1 MKGKTWIKKS
11 MAMKKLLSVFLL
23 LFLMTS
29 AYAQS
34 KFKLTFLASPQV
46 TWLKSDSKEISPDR
60 SFLGFGYGI
69 EGDFYLG
76 SENYALTTGLT
87 MSSAG
92 GSLIFAPSISFDG
105 KVLPVGTKVE
115 YFIKYVEVPL
125 AIKMRSKDFNRT
137 RIFAQFGITNWFN
150 VGTKAS
156 TSDNTFQKEG
166 VKGEVKLYNIGL
178 NVGTGLEYDLGH
190 GNSLTGGLV
199 YSNGLLDATSNSTI
213 SESTTL
219 KVVRFR
225 LGFVF

>member
-1 MKGKTWIKKS
+1 MNGKTWIKKS
-11 MAMKKLLSVFLL
+11 MTMKKLISVFLL
-23 LFLMTS
+23 LFLITS

-34 KFKLTFLASPQV
+34 KFKLAFLASPQV
-46 TWLKSDSKEISPDR
+46 SWMKSDSKEVSPDR

-92 GSLIFAPSISFDG
+92 GSLIYTPSINFDG
-105 KVLPVGTKVE
+105 KALPAGTKVE
-115 YFIKYVEVPL
+115 YFIKYIEVPL

-150 VGTKAS
+150 VGTRAS
-156 TSDNTFQKEG
+156 TSDMTFQKEG

-178 NVGTGLEYDLGH
+178 NVGAGLEYDLGH

-225 LGFVF
+225 LGFIF

>member
-1 MKGKTWIKKS
+1 MNGKTWIKKS

-23 LFLMTS
+23 LYLMAS
-29 AYAQS
+29 ANAQS

-46 TWLKSDSKEISPDR
+46 SWMKSDSKEVSPDR

-92 GSLIFAPSISFDG
+92 GSLIYTPSINFDG
-105 KVLPVGTKVE
+105 KTLPAGTKVE
-115 YFIKYVEVPL
+115 YFNKYIEVPL
-125 AIKMRSKDFNRT
+125 ALKMRSKDFNRT

-150 VGTKAS
+150 VGTRAS
-156 TSDNTFQKEG
+156 TSDMTFQKEG

-178 NVGTGLEYDLGH
+178 NVGAGLEYDLGH

-219 KVVRFR
+219 KIVRFR

>member
-1 MKGKTWIKKS
+1 
-11 MAMKKLLSVFLL
+11 V
-23 LFLMTS
+23 
-29 AYAQS
+29 
-34 KFKLTFLASPQV
+34 
-46 TWLKSDSKEISPDR
+46 
-60 SFLGFGYGI
+60 
-69 EGDFYLG
+69 
-76 SENYALTTGLT
+76 
-87 MSSAG
+87 
-92 GSLIFAPSISFDG
+92 
-105 KVLPVGTKVE
+105 
-115 YFIKYVEVPL
+115 

>member
-1 MKGKTWIKKS
+1 

-23 LFLMTS
+23 LFLLTS

-46 TWLKSDSKEISPDR
+46 TWLKSDSKDISPDR

-92 GSLIFAPSISFDG
+92 GSLIYSPSINFDG
-105 KVLPVGTKVE
+105 KVLPVGSKVE
-115 YFIKYVEVPL
+115 YFIKYVEVPV

-156 TSDNTFQKEG
+156 TGDNSFQKEG

-190 GNSLTGGLV
+190 GNSLTGGLI

>member
-1 MKGKTWIKKS
+1 
-11 MAMKKLLSVFLL
+11 MKKLLSVFLL
-23 LFLMTS
+23 LFLIASTN
-29 AYAQS
+29 AQS

-46 TWLKSDSKEISPDR
+46 SWMKSDSKEISPDR

-76 SENYALTTGLT
+76 NENYALTTGLT

-92 GSLIFAPSISFDG
+92 GSLIYSPSINFDG
-105 KVLPVGTKVE
+105 KALPAGTKVE

-125 AIKMRSKDFNRT
+125 ALKMRSKDFNRT
-137 RIFAQFGITNWFN
+137 RIFAQFGITNWLN
-150 VGTKAS
+150 VGTKAA
-156 TSDNTFQKEG
+156 TSDLTFQKEG

-178 NVGTGLEYDLGH
+178 NVGAGLEYDLGH